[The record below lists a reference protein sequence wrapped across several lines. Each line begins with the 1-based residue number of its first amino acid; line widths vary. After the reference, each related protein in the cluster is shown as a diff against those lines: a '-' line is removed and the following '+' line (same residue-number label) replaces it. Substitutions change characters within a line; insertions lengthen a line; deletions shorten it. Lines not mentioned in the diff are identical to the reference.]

1 MGRKDTVEE
10 THQIGLLILFRI
22 PTINFKVLDLF
33 LLRRRC
39 GRRLERSI
47 GGERTSQSRLE
58 LIQKALDAWR
68 RIQAKHEHSYE
79 MMGSLRPRRT
89 NPLLLGLEILR
100 DNML

>member
-58 LIQKALDAWR
+58 LVQKALDAWR

-79 MMGSLRPRRT
+79 MMVH
-89 NPLLLGLEILR
+89 
-100 DNML
+100 